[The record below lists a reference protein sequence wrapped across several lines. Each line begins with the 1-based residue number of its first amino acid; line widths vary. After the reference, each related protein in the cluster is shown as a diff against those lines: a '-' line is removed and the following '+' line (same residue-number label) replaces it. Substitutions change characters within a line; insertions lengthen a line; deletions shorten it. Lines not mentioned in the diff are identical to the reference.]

1 MRPNGDREGFSARG
15 DRWAV
20 ATPHRDASEAAAAAF
35 AAGGNAVDAALH
47 AAVTL
52 AVVYPH
58 MCGAGGDLF
67 ALVQNPDGKLVAID
81 SSGRAPAGADPE
93 GLRAA
98 HGTSMPDTGPET
110 ITVPGAVA
118 GWNAVH
124 DQGAALPW
132 PEAFAAGIGAAEGFP
147 VSRDLAWS
155 IGRRADEL
163 RSDPGFAAVFFADG
177 IPSEGDRLVQPAL
190 GGTLRALAEDGS
202 RSFYTGDV
210 GARFVR
216 GIRALGAPIST
227 DDLAGHT
234 ADLFPPL
241 RGRYRGLDV
250 SVTPPGSQGF
260 VLLEALAAIER
271 LGIDPDPI
279 GPDAATLGRILMAA
293 ASDRDRHLADP
304 ETMKIH
310 VSSLLDDGH
319 IAALCDVVTGSLDG
333 HTAPSLVPPDI
344 HGQPNVPGEPN
355 VLGGPRVPGDTIAL
369 VTADADGW
377 GVSLIQ
383 SLYSGFGAGILEPS
397 TGIVPHDRGACFTLE
412 PGHPNE
418 LAAGK
423 RPAHT
428 LMPVA
433 VHRDG
438 DLVALIGTRG
448 GHGQPQIDLMTLVR
462 AFDLGL
468 DPFEAVAGPR
478 WLVGGM
484 SPLQGEPWI
493 EAEGSVPEGVRASFG
508 SVGFQVETLGQ
519 VDRAVGHAQ
528 LLRIDGA
535 TLVAGSDPRADGAAM
550 AS

>member
-1 MRPNGDREGFSARG
+1 MMPPRDREGFSATG

-20 ATPHRDASEAAAAAF
+20 ATPHPDASQAAAAAF

-58 MCGAGGDLF
+58 MCGVGGDLF

-81 SSGRAPAGADPE
+81 SSGRAPAGADPD

-132 PEAFAAGIGAAEGFP
+132 PEAFAAGIDAAEGFP

-177 IPSEGDRLVQPAL
+177 IPSEGDHLVQPAL
-190 GGTLRALAEDGS
+190 AGTLRALAEDGS

-227 DDLAGHT
+227 EDLAEHN

-260 VLLEALAAIER
+260 VLLEALAAVER

-304 ETMKIH
+304 EAMKIH

-319 IAALCDVVTGSLDG
+319 IAALCDVVRGGLAG
-333 HTAPSLVPPDI
+333 HPVSSPVSRPIL
-344 HGQPNVPGEPN
+344 GQPH
-355 VLGGPRVPGDTIAL
+355 VPGDTIAL
-369 VTADADGW
+369 VAADADGW

-383 SLYSGFGAGILEPS
+383 SLYGGFGAGILEPS

-418 LAAGK
+418 LAPGK

-438 DLVALIGTRG
+438 DLVALTGTRG

-484 SPLQGEPWI
+484 SPLEGEPWI
-493 EAEGSVPEGVRASFG
+493 EAEGSVPEAVRASLG
-508 SVGFQVETLGQ
+508 SAGFQVETLGE

-528 LLRIDGA
+528 VLRIDGA
-535 TLVAGSDPRADGAAM
+535 TLVAGSDPRADGGAM

>member
-1 MRPNGDREGFSARG
+1 MTSASDRDGFSARG
-15 DRWAV
+15 ARWAI
-20 ATPHRDASEAAAAAF
+20 ATPHRFASEAAAAAF
-35 AAGGNAVDAALH
+35 ANGGNAVDAALH

-93 GLRAA
+93 GLRAV
-98 HGTSMPDTGPET
+98 HGTSMPDAGPAT
-110 ITVPGAVA
+110 VTVPGAIR
-118 GWNAVH
+118 GWDALH
-124 DQGAALPW
+124 EQGAALPW
-132 PEAFAAGIGAAEGFP
+132 REAFGVGIEAAEGFP

-155 IGRRADEL
+155 IARRAEEL
-163 RSDPGFAAVFFADG
+163 SSDPGFAEVFFAG
-177 IPSEGDRLVQPAL
+177 GVPSEDDVLVQAAL
-190 GGTLRALAEDGS
+190 ARTLRILAEEGAD
-202 RSFYTGDV
+202 SFYAGDI
-210 GARFVR
+210 GARFVD
-216 GIRALGAPIST
+216 GIRTLGTPMSAE
-227 DDLAGHT
+227 DLVVHA
-234 ADLFPPL
+234 ADLLPPL

-260 VLLEALAAIER
+260 VLLEALAAVER
-271 LGIDPDPI
+271 LAIDPDPT
-279 GPDAATLGRILMAA
+279 GPDAVSLALILMAA
-293 ASDRDRHLADP
+293 SSDRDRHLADP
-304 ETMKIH
+304 EAMTIH
-310 VSSLLDDGH
+310 VSALLDDGH
-319 IAALCDVVTGSLDG
+319 IAALCDVVRDDIGGHASGSGREERL
-333 HTAPSLVPPDI
+333 
-344 HGQPNVPGEPN
+344 
-355 VLGGPRVPGDTIAL
+355 LGSPHVSGDTVAL
-369 VTADADGW
+369 VIADADGW

-397 TGIVPHDRGACFTLE
+397 TGIVAHDRGACFTLE

-418 LAAGK
+418 LGPGK

-438 DLVALIGTRG
+438 DLVALAGTRG

-468 DPFEAVAGPR
+468 DPLDAVARPR

-484 SPLQGEPWI
+484 SPLRGEPWI
-493 EAEGSVPEGVRASFG
+493 ETEAAVPDEVRTSFG
-508 SVGFQVETLGQ
+508 RGGFRIETLAEI
-519 VDRAVGHAQ
+519 DRAVGHAQ
-528 LLRIDGA
+528 LLRIDGG
-535 TLVAGSDPRADGAAM
+535 TLIAGSDPRADGGAV

>member
-1 MRPNGDREGFSARG
+1 MTPPRDRGGFSARG

-58 MCGAGGDLF
+58 MCGVGGDLF

-81 SSGRAPAGADPE
+81 SSGRAPAAADPDA
-93 GLRAA
+93 LRAA
-98 HGTSMPDTGPET
+98 HGSSMPDAGPAT
-110 ITVPGAVA
+110 ITVPGVVR
-118 GWNAVH
+118 GWDAIH
-124 DQGAALPW
+124 DQGAILPW
-132 PEAFAAGIGAAEGFP
+132 REAFGAAVEAAEGFP

-155 IGRRADEL
+155 MARRADEL
-163 RSDPGFAAVFFADG
+163 RSDPGFAEVFFADG

-190 GGTLRALAEDGS
+190 ARTLRILGEDGAG
-202 RSFYTGDV
+202 SFYAGDV
-210 GARFVR
+210 GARFVD
-216 GIRALGAPIST
+216 GLRALDAPIST
-227 DDLAGHT
+227 DDLGGHA
-234 ADLFPPL
+234 ADLLPPL
-241 RGRYRGLDV
+241 HGRYRGLDV

-260 VLLEALAAIER
+260 VLLEALAAVER
-271 LGIDPDPI
+271 LSIDPDPT
-279 GPDAATLGRILMAA
+279 GVDAATLARILMAA
-293 ASDRDRHLADP
+293 SSDRDRHLADP
-304 ETMKIH
+304 EAMTIH
-310 VSSLLDDGH
+310 VSTLLDDGH
-319 IAALCDVVTGSLDG
+319 IAALCDVVRGALDG
-333 HTAPSLVPPDI
+333 HPPASTM
-344 HGQPNVPGEPN
+344 PNIIRQPN
-355 VLGGPRVPGDTIAL
+355 VLGGPYVPGDTVAL
-369 VTADADGW
+369 VTADANGW

-418 LAAGK
+418 LAPGK

-438 DLVALIGTRG
+438 NLVALAGTRG

-462 AFDLGL
+462 GFDLGL

-484 SPLQGEPWI
+484 SPLRGEPWI
-493 EAEGSVPEGVRASFG
+493 EAEGAVPEAVRASFESG
-508 SVGFQVETLGQ
+508 GFRVETLGQ
-519 VDRAVGHAQ
+519 RDRAVGHAQ
-528 LLRIDGA
+528 MVRIDGA
-535 TLVAGSDPRADGAAM
+535 TLIAGSDPRADGGAM

>member
-1 MRPNGDREGFSARG
+1 MTPPRDREGFSARG
-15 DRWAV
+15 ERWAV
-20 ATPHRDASEAAAAAF
+20 ATPHRYASEAAAAAF
-35 AAGGNAVDAALH
+35 TSGGNAVDAALH

-58 MCGAGGDLF
+58 MCGVGGDLF

-98 HGTSMPDTGPET
+98 HGTTMPDAGPAT
-110 ITVPGAVA
+110 VTVPGAVG
-118 GWNAVH
+118 GWDAVH
-124 DQGAALPW
+124 RQGSVLPWREAFGAAIQ
-132 PEAFAAGIGAAEGFP
+132 AAGGFP

-155 IGRRADEL
+155 IARRADEL
-163 RSDPGFAAVFFADG
+163 RSDPGFAEVFLADG

-190 GGTLRALAEDGS
+190 ARSLGVLAEDGAGAFS
-202 RSFYTGDV
+202 TGDL
-210 GARFVR
+210 GRRFVD
-216 GIRALGAPIST
+216 GLRALGTPIST
-227 DDLAGHT
+227 DDIAAHE
-234 ADLFPPL
+234 ADLLAPL
-241 RGRYRGLDV
+241 RGRYRHLDV
-250 SVTPPGSQGF
+250 SVTPPASQGF
-260 VLLEALAAIER
+260 VLLEALAAVER

-279 GPDAATLGRILMAA
+279 GSEVATIARILMAA
-293 ASDRDRHLADP
+293 SSDRDRHLADP
-304 ETMKIH
+304 GAMTIH
-310 VSSLLDDGH
+310 VPGLLDDGH
-319 IAALCDVVTGSLDG
+319 IAALCDVVLGGLDG
-333 HTAPSLVPPDI
+333 HP
-344 HGQPNVPGEPN
+344 QVPGK
-355 VLGGPRVPGDTIAL
+355 PRASGDTIAL
-369 VTADADGW
+369 VAADAEGW

-383 SLYSGFGAGILEPS
+383 SLYSGFGAGFLEPA

-418 LAAGK
+418 LAPGK

-438 DLVALIGTRG
+438 DLVALAGTRG
-448 GHGQPQIDLMTLVR
+448 GHGQPQIDLMVLAR

-468 DPFEAVAGPR
+468 DPLDAVAGPR

-484 SPLQGEPWI
+484 SPLRGDPWI
-493 EAEGSVPEGVRASFG
+493 EAEGSVPEAVRDSLARG
-508 SVGFQVETLGQ
+508 GFRVETLDQ

-528 LLRIDGA
+528 LLLIDGGA
-535 TLVAGSDPRADGAAM
+535 LAAGSDPRADGGAM

>member
-1 MRPNGDREGFSARG
+1 MTPPRDREGLSASG

-20 ATPHRDASEAAAAAF
+20 ATPHPDASQAAAAAF

-58 MCGAGGDLF
+58 MCGVGGDLF

-81 SSGRAPAGADPE
+81 SSGRAPAGADPD

-98 HGTSMPDTGPET
+98 HGTSMPDAGPET

-132 PEAFAAGIGAAEGFP
+132 SEAFAAGIEAAEGFP

-190 GGTLRALAEDGS
+190 AGTLRALARDGS
-202 RSFYTGDV
+202 GSFYTGDV

-216 GIRALGAPIST
+216 GVRALGAPIST
-227 DDLAGHT
+227 EDLAGHT

-260 VLLEALAAIER
+260 VLLEALAAVER

-304 ETMKIH
+304 EAMKIH

-319 IAALCDVVTGSLDG
+319 IAALCDVVRGGLDG
-333 HTAPSLVPPDI
+333 HPVSSRVSRPIL
-344 HGQPNVPGEPN
+344 GQPH
-355 VLGGPRVPGDTIAL
+355 VPGDTIAL
-369 VTADADGW
+369 VAADADGW

-383 SLYSGFGAGILEPS
+383 SLYGGFGAGILEPS

-438 DLVALIGTRG
+438 DLVALTGTRG

-468 DPFEAVAGPR
+468 DPFEAVAASR

-493 EAEGSVPEGVRASFG
+493 EAEGSVPEAVRASFA
-508 SVGFQVETLGQ
+508 SAGFEVETLAQ

-528 LLRIDGA
+528 LLRIDGEM
-535 TLVAGSDPRADGAAM
+535 LVAGSDPRADGGAM

>member
-1 MRPNGDREGFSARG
+1 MRPSGDPEGFSARG

-20 ATPHRDASEAAAAAF
+20 ATPHRDASEAAGAAF

-58 MCGAGGDLF
+58 MCGVGGDLF

-98 HGTSMPDTGPET
+98 HGTSMPDAGPAT
-110 ITVPGAVA
+110 ITVPGAIR
-118 GWNAVH
+118 GWDAVH
-124 DQGAALPW
+124 RQGAALPW
-132 PEAFAAGIGAAEGFP
+132 RDAFAAAMEAAEGFP
-147 VSRDLAWS
+147 VSADLAWS
-155 IGRRADEL
+155 IRRRADEL
-163 RSDPGFAAVFFADG
+163 GSDPGFAEVFFADG

-190 GGTLRALAEDGS
+190 AGTLRALAEGGS
-202 RSFYTGDV
+202 RSFYSGDV
-210 GARFVR
+210 GARFVG

-227 DDLAGHT
+227 DDLSGHT

-250 SVTPPGSQGF
+250 SVTPPSSQGF
-260 VLLEALAAIER
+260 VLLEALTALER

-279 GPDAATLGRILMAA
+279 GPDAAMLARILMAA

-304 ETMKIH
+304 EAMRIH

-319 IAALCDVVTGSLDG
+319 IAALCDVVMGGLDG
-333 HTAPSLVPPDI
+333 HTASSLSPDS
-344 HGQPNVPGEPN
+344 HGQPGVPGGTN

-369 VTADADGW
+369 VTADAEGW

-418 LAAGK
+418 LAPGK

-438 DLVALIGTRG
+438 NLVALAGTRG

-468 DPFEAVAGPR
+468 NPFEAVARPR

-484 SPLQGEPWI
+484 SPLRGEPWI
-493 EAEGSVPEGVRASFG
+493 EAEGSVPEEVRASFR
-508 SVGFQVETLGQ
+508 SRGFRVETLGQ

-535 TLVAGSDPRADGAAM
+535 TLVAGSDPRADGGAM

>member
-1 MRPNGDREGFSARG
+1 MTSPSDREGFSARG

-20 ATPHRDASEAAAAAF
+20 ATPHPRASEAAAAAF
-35 AAGGNAVDAALH
+35 ARGGNAVDAALH

-98 HGTSMPDTGPET
+98 HGTSMPDAGPAT
-110 ITVPGAVA
+110 ITVPGAIR
-118 GWNAVH
+118 GWDALH

-132 PEAFAAGIGAAEGFP
+132 RDAFGAGIEAAEGFP
-147 VSRDLAWS
+147 ISRDLAWS

-163 RSDPGFAAVFFADG
+163 RTDPGFSEVFFADG
-177 IPSEGDRLVQPAL
+177 VPSEGDVLVQAAL
-190 GGTLRALAEDGS
+190 ARTLRVLAEDGA
-202 RSFYTGDV
+202 RAFYAGDV
-210 GARFVR
+210 GARFVD
-216 GIRALGAPIST
+216 GIRTLGAPIT
-227 DDLAGHT
+227 TEDLAGH
-234 ADLFPPL
+234 AANLLPPL

-250 SVTPPGSQGF
+250 SVTPPASQGF
-260 VLLEALAAIER
+260 VLLEALAAVER
-271 LGIDPDPI
+271 LGIDPDPT
-279 GPDAATLGRILMAA
+279 GPDAVSLARILMAA
-293 ASDRDRHLADP
+293 SSDRDRHLADP
-304 ETMKIH
+304 GSMTIH
-310 VSSLLDDGH
+310 VSALLDEGH
-319 IAALCDVVTGSLDG
+319 IASLCDVVRGGLPG
-333 HTAPSLVPPDI
+333 HPTSSPLVGPP
-344 HGQPNVPGEPN
+344 H
-355 VLGGPRVPGDTIAL
+355 VPGDTIAL
-369 VTADADGW
+369 VAADADGW

-397 TGIVPHDRGACFTLE
+397 TGIVPHDRGACFTRE
-412 PGHPNE
+412 PGHPTE
-418 LAAGK
+418 LAPGK

-438 DLVALIGTRG
+438 DLVALAGTRG

-468 DPFEAVAGPR
+468 DPVEAVAAPR

-484 SPLQGEPWI
+484 SPLRGEPWI
-493 EAEGSVPEGVRASFG
+493 ETEAGVPEAVRSSFERG
-508 SVGFQVETLGQ
+508 GFRVETLAEI
-519 VDRAVGHAQ
+519 DRAVGHAH
-528 LLRIDGA
+528 LLRIDGG
-535 TLVAGSDPRADGAAM
+535 TLIAGSDPRADGGAI

>member
-1 MRPNGDREGFSARG
+1 MTPTRDREGSSARG
-15 DRWAV
+15 ERWAV
-20 ATPHRDASEAAAAAF
+20 AAPHRHASEAAAHAF
-35 AAGGNAVDAALH
+35 ASGGNAVDAALH

-58 MCGAGGDLF
+58 MCGVGGDLF

-81 SSGRAPAGADPE
+81 SSGRAPAGADPD

-98 HGTSMPDTGPET
+98 HGTRMPDAGPQT
-110 ITVPGAVA
+110 ITVPGAVG
-118 GWNAVH
+118 GWDAVH
-124 DQGAALPW
+124 RQGADLPW
-132 PEAFAAGIGAAEGFP
+132 REAFGAGIEAAQGFP

-155 IGRRADEL
+155 IARRAEEL
-163 RSDPGFAAVFFADG
+163 RSDPGFAEVFLEKG

-190 GGTLRALAEDGS
+190 ARTLRTLAGEGTGSFYAGDLGSRFVDGLRALGS
-202 RSFYTGDV
+202 
-210 GARFVR
+210 
-216 GIRALGAPIST
+216 PIST

-234 ADLFPPL
+234 ADLFAPL
-241 RGRYRGLDV
+241 RGRYRDLDV

-260 VLLEALAAIER
+260 VLLEALAAVER
-271 LGIDPDPI
+271 LGIDPDPV
-279 GPDAATLGRILMAA
+279 GSDAATLARILIAA
-293 ASDRDRHLADP
+293 SSDRDRHLADP
-304 ETMKIH
+304 GAMTLH

-319 IAALCDVVTGSLDG
+319 IAALCD
-333 HTAPSLVPPDI
+333 A
-344 HGQPNVPGEPN
+344 
-355 VLGGPRVPGDTIAL
+355 VLGGLAGHPGSQPARARPPREPHVPGDTVAL

-383 SLYSGFGAGILEPS
+383 SLYSGFGAGILEPA

-418 LAAGK
+418 LAPGK

-438 DLVALIGTRG
+438 DLVALAGTRG

-468 DPFEAVAGPR
+468 EPSDAVAAPR

-484 SPLQGEPWI
+484 SPLEGEPWI
-493 EAEGSVPEGVRASFG
+493 HAEGSVPGSVRASFG
-508 SVGFQVETLGQ
+508 REGFRVETLDR

-528 LLRIDGA
+528 SLRIEGGVLA
-535 TLVAGSDPRADGAAM
+535 AGSDPRADGGAI